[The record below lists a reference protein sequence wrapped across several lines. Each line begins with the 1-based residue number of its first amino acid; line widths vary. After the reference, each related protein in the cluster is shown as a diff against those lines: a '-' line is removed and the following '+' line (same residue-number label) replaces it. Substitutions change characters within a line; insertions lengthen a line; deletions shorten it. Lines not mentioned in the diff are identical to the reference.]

1 MKAIVANAL
10 FGGIFGCLNWANSAL
25 AIPPTKQIPRSPFN
39 DRTPV
44 ISANLPNLAI
54 EPDLFGSFNHITL
67 ERQGKLKAAGS
78 LVGDLLPSDKVP
90 YIHQTEQN
98 VLILGFQNAFWSN
111 SNGGKYWGITTVER
125 WGNSDRQL
133 KLSKLNYTNSAP
145 ILDTGS
151 SSLTFSGGGKRNLT
165 PKAKLARDRY
175 SSSEFE
181 EFRGGITYHHGIGS
195 QITMGVGFIYE
206 NKVAGF
212 TQLVY
217 DSDILPIKTTI
228 SLLAKDSTVNLHS
241 HVRFQPADNFALN
254 YYHDAEKQKFDLNW
268 QVAPAFTLVGKGNS
282 KSESYSAGIKVAM
295 RNDFLSLTAT
305 AQLDNERN
313 LQWELNSQI
322 GSLQLVYKNTQ
333 RERSSELNAKL
344 FESSQLGLQCTTFIE
359 YQSKL
364 KKARESEE
372 FIVWGGKLQSTRIV
386 ANNKPLW
393 SLDLGRGLGVNGR
406 GLVIDGAVALRSN
419 LFLKL
424 KYQTI
429 SAVSDDTKVK
439 LQLSSD

>member
-10 FGGIFGCLNWANSAL
+10 FGGILGCLNWANSAI
-25 AIPPTKQIPRSPFN
+25 AIPLTAQIPSPSN
-39 DRTPV
+39 V
-44 ISANLPNLAI
+44 PNLAVK
-54 EPDLFGSFNHITL
+54 PHLFGSFDRSFTL
-67 ERQGKLKAAGS
+67 ERQGKLKPAGN
-78 LVGDLLPSDKVP
+78 LGGDRLPSNKIP

-98 VLILGFQNAFWSN
+98 DLILGFQNAFWSG
-111 SNGGKYWGITTVER
+111 SNPGKYWGITTVER

-145 ILDTGS
+145 ILATGS
-151 SSLTFSGGGKRNLT
+151 SSMTFSGGGKRNLA

-175 SSSEFE
+175 NSSEFE
-181 EFRGGITYHHGIGS
+181 EFRGGITYHHGIAS

-217 DSDILPIKTTI
+217 DSDILPIKTTV

-241 HVRFQPADNFALN
+241 HVRFQPAENFALN

-268 QVAPAFTLVGKGNS
+268 QVAPDFTLVGKGNS

-305 AQLDNERN
+305 AQLDNDRN
-313 LQWELNSQI
+313 LQWQVNSQI
-322 GSLQLVYKNTQ
+322 GPLQLVYKTAQ
-333 RERSSELNAKL
+333 RKRSSELNAKL
-344 FESSQLGLQCTTFIE
+344 FDSSQLGLQGATFIE
-359 YQSKL
+359 YQSEL
-364 KKARESEE
+364 KKARNEFEE
-372 FIVWGGKLQSTRIV
+372 FVVWGGKLQSTRIV
-386 ANNKPLW
+386 ANNKHLW
-393 SLDLGRGLGVNGR
+393 SLDLGHGLGVNGR
-406 GLVIDGAVALRSN
+406 GLIIDGAVALRPN

>member
-10 FGGIFGCLNWANSAL
+10 FGGIFGCLNWANSVS
-25 AIPPTKQIPRSPFN
+25 AIPIKEQTPPPLNKSP
-39 DRTPV
+39 V
-44 ISANLPNLAI
+44 VSANLARDLAVK
-54 EPDLFGSFNHITL
+54 PHLFGSIDRITL
-67 ERQGKLKAAGS
+67 ERQKLKPAGSFAGDLHLPDGKL
-78 LVGDLLPSDKVP
+78 P
-90 YIHQTEQN
+90 YIYQTEQN
-98 VLILGFQNAFWSN
+98 DLILGFHNAFWSS
-111 SNGGKYWGITTVER
+111 SNNHRYWGITTVER
-125 WGNSDRQL
+125 WGDSDRQL

-145 ILDTGS
+145 ILATGS

-165 PKAKLARDRY
+165 PKAKLARDRH

-181 EFRGGITYHHGIGS
+181 EFRGGITYHHGIAS
-195 QITMGVGFIYE
+195 EITMGVGFIYE

-217 DSDILPIKTTI
+217 DSDILPIKTTV
-228 SLLAKDSTVNLHS
+228 SLLAKDSAVNLHS
-241 HVRFQPADNFALN
+241 HIRFQPAENFALN
-254 YYHDAEKQKFDLNW
+254 YYHDAEQQKFDLNW
-268 QVAPAFTLVGKGNS
+268 QVAPDFTLVGKGNS

-305 AQLDNERN
+305 A
-313 LQWELNSQI
+313 ELNSDRHLQWQVNSQL
-322 GSLQLVYKNTQ
+322 GPLQLVYKHTQ
-333 RERSSELNAKL
+333 RKSSSELNAKL
-344 FESSQLGLQCTTFIE
+344 FESSQLGLQCATFVE

-364 KKARESEE
+364 KKAENESEE
-372 FIVWGGKLQSTRIV
+372 FIVWGAKLQSTRIV
-386 ANNKPLW
+386 ANNKHLW
-393 SLDLGRGLGVNGR
+393 SLDLGHGSGVNGR

-439 LQLSSD
+439 LELSSD